1 MSIKNNLVS
10 IMSVVQNYRVYRSYS
25 NQFKYYLK
33 QLSIK
38 NVPVS
43 GESEYLK
50 KWSVFTPH
58 VEPYSYRLFSH
69 FMGTDAHII
78 PEDIGHT
85 YIENV
90 LNPLRYRDY
99 YSDKNLYDERF
110 ISGMLPITFIRRMGD
125 SFLLNVDYGI
135 IENFLEVK
143 DELLSSKYEKLIL
156 KPTIDSCSGH
166 GVMLF
171 ERKNDEYISKKE
183 GVLLSEDFL
192 LQYGSDFILQEALE
206 QSPYMSNFNRTSVN
220 TIRIATYRS
229 VKDESVNVT
238 ACVIRIGKMGEIVD
252 NGHSGGNF
260 VGINPN
266 SGELSSYA
274 CDQYGHRSDVWNGIN
289 FKDNHFVIPNWEKII
304 EFAKYIGRKNHHCRL
319 LALDIAIAQD
329 GNPKLIEYNVYAFG
343 FWLFMFQGQ
352 KPFGTFTDEIIEYCL
367 KRKNNSK
374 KIQIV

>member
-1 MSIKNNLVS
+1 MNLNINDMSIKNNLVS
-10 IMSVVQNYRVYRSYS
+10 IMSVVQNYRLYRSYS

-33 QLSIK
+33 HLSIK
-38 NVPVS
+38 HVPVS
-43 GESEYLK
+43 GDSEYLK

-125 SFLLNVDYGI
+125 SFLLNADYGI

-206 QSPYMSNFNRTSVN
+206 QSPY
-220 TIRIATYRS
+220 Y
-229 VKDESVNVT
+229 
-238 ACVIRIGKMGEIVD
+238 
-252 NGHSGGNF
+252 
-260 VGINPN
+260 
-266 SGELSSYA
+266 
-274 CDQYGHRSDVWNGIN
+274 
-289 FKDNHFVIPNWEKII
+289 
-304 EFAKYIGRKNHHCRL
+304 
-319 LALDIAIAQD
+319 
-329 GNPKLIEYNVYAFG
+329 
-343 FWLFMFQGQ
+343 
-352 KPFGTFTDEIIEYCL
+352 
-367 KRKNNSK
+367 
-374 KIQIV
+374 